1 MDYYDNDLTV
11 YTLVRDVFAA
21 LSITCFL
28 LALHRIA
35 AALMIQSRVVAYDEF
50 ADAYAP
56 EERELLIHKVK
67 QGSFRM

>member
-1 MDYYDNDLTV
+1 MDYYDNELTV
-11 YTLVRDVFAA
+11 YALVRDVFAA

-28 LALHRIA
+28 MAMHRIA
-35 AALMIQSRVVAYDEF
+35 CALMIQSRVIAYDEF

-67 QGSFRM
+67 CGSFRM